1 MATPSKK
8 SEQMEQAIASI
19 NGGVDRR
26 TMIDAD
32 LCTSCGGPATDFKDE
47 LSKREFTIS
56 GFCQKCQD
64 DIFG

>member
-1 MATPSKK
+1 MAEPSKK
-8 SEQMEQAIASI
+8 SEQVEQMIASI

-32 LCTSCGGPATDFKDE
+32 LCTDCGGPATDFKDE
-47 LSKREFTIS
+47 LSKREYSIS

-64 DIFG
+64 AIFG

>member
-1 MATPSKK
+1 MADPSKK
-8 SEQMEQAIASI
+8 SEQVEQAIASI

-32 LCTSCGGPATDFKDE
+32 LCNACGGPATDFKDA
-47 LSKREFTIS
+47 LSKREYSIS

-64 DIFG
+64 AIFG

>member
-1 MATPSKK
+1 MAEPSKK
-8 SEQMEQAIASI
+8 SEQVEQTIASI

-32 LCTSCGGPATDFKDE
+32 LCTACGGPATDFKDA
-47 LSKREFTIS
+47 LSKREYSIS

-64 DIFG
+64 SIFA